1 MRTVI
6 FDIDGTLANVDHRRD
21 ILKKKP
27 SDWDG
32 FFSAMENDTPNSAVV
47 DLYNLSRESGLYE
60 TILVSGR
67 PERYRKLTENWLVW
81 NKIDF
86 EVLIMRKDDDLRA
99 DHVIKEEILE
109 ELLGQGKT
117 IAFVVD
123 DRKSVVDMWRKNGLT
138 CFQCADYNE

>member
-1 MRTVI
+1 
-6 FDIDGTLANVDHRRD
+6 
-21 ILKKKP
+21 
-27 SDWDG
+27 
-32 FFSAMENDTPNSAVV
+32 MENDTPNSAVV